1 MPGIGLDIEGA
12 IQQAPQS
19 ARQSISESLGGLAEL
34 KRDNISSALPPP
46 AESGFA
52 AQTLHRPFL
61 TIDGF
66 RSCRAKTRFKSPSS
80 HRLMHET
87 SILTALHASTSHV
100 PLS

>member
-19 ARQSISESLGGLAEL
+19 ARQSISESLGGLAEV
-34 KRDNISSALPPP
+34 KRDNISSAHPPP

-52 AQTLHRPFL
+52 DQSLHRPL
-61 TIDGF
+61 ITAK
-66 RSCRAKTRFKSPSS
+66 RLHSCRANTRLKSPYS

-87 SILTALHASTSHV
+87 SIFTALHAPTAPV

>member
-34 KRDNISSALPPP
+34 KRDNISSAHPPP

-52 AQTLHRPFL
+52 AQSLHRPFL
-61 TIDGF
+61 TIDGLH
-66 RSCRAKTRFKSPSS
+66 SYRAKTRFKSPWP

-87 SILTALHASTSHV
+87 SILTALHAQTTHV